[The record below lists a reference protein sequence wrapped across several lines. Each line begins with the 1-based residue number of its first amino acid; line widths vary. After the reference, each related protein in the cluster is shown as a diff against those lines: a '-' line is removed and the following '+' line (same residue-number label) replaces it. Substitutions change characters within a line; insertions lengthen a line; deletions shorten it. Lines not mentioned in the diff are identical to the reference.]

1 MDNTQINQL
10 VNSIFKEE
18 NGTVAIANENLQGVV
33 DAGSEILGDF
43 STKDTFTNILIDKI
57 GKTVFVNRAYDPIAP
72 SVLRNAVEYGSIVQK
87 IDADAPEAGE
97 NMSWEL
103 KNGQSYDPNIF
114 TAPTVRQKFFDMQ
127 STYEIPLSYVD
138 EQLHQAFDGPAQL
151 GAFINMLR
159 TKVKNSASV
168 YTNGL
173 IRRTINNFTAETLYN
188 AYSSGTT
195 FTQAGNTR
203 AVNLLVRY
211 KIANSASLTA
221 EQAVTDPD
229 FIRYAV
235 KYIRDYVGYMR
246 DMSTLFNM
254 EGRNRHTPRDLQHI
268 VMLDYFASAADIY
281 LQSDVWH
288 NELTRFPDYETIPYW
303 QGSGT
308 DLAFGSVS
316 KIDVTTSAGHDVEA
330 SGILA
335 VIFDRDALGIW
346 NYDEHVTTHYNPRA
360 EFWNNWYKYKAR
372 YFNDFAENFVVFF
385 VA

>member
-1 MDNTQINQL
+1 MTNTQVNEL

-18 NGTVAIANENLQGVV
+18 NGSVTIANENLQNVV
-33 DAGSEILGDF
+33 DQGKDILGDYN
-43 STKDTFTNILIDKI
+43 TADVFTNVLIDKI
-57 GKTVFVNRAYDPIAP
+57 GKTIFVNRAYDPIAP
-72 SVLRNAVEYGSIVQK
+72 SVLRDAVEYGSIVQK
-87 IDADAPEAGE
+87 IDADVPEAGE

-127 STYEIPLSYVD
+127 STFEIPLSYVD
-138 EQLHQAFDGPAQL
+138 DQLHQSFDGPAQL

-173 IRRTINNFTAETLYN
+173 IRRTINNFTGETLYN
-188 AYSSGTT
+188 AYNNGTT

-203 AVNLLVRY
+203 AVNLLARY
-211 KIANSASLTA
+211 KAAKSSSITA
-221 EQAVTDPD
+221 EQAVTDPE

-308 DLAFGSVS
+308 DLSFSSVS
-316 KIDVTTSAGHDVEA
+316 KIDVITSAGHDVEA
-330 SGILA
+330 GGILA
-335 VIFDRDALGIW
+335 VIFDREALGLW
-346 NYDEHVTTHYNPRA
+346 NYDEHVTTHYNRRA